1 MTSASAAG
9 KIILLGEHAVVHSR
23 PAIAVPVSAVRAYVD
38 VEDGSD
44 DDGIVIVAADLD
56 RRYYLDEDSEDEHDV
71 ALQTTLRNV
80 LAHLGYKSPPPM
92 VVTVRSDIP
101 IARGM
106 GSGTAVATAI
116 VRAVSQHLGRHLSA
130 QVISDLVYRTE
141 VLFHGTPS
149 GIDNT
154 VVAFEKPV
162 YFVRDR
168 ERRVFWVGRPFDLVI
183 ADSGVLSRTRDA
195 VAEVRRRWEAHRV
208 RYERLFDDVGAA
220 VDAAYGAITQGDVA
234 GLGILMNRNQQLL
247 RELGV
252 STPELEHLIDAARNA
267 GALGAK
273 LSGGGMGGCILAL
286 VGETT
291 GATDARERVA
301 TALLVAGAQRVIPTT
316 VR

>member
-1 MTSASAAG
+1 VTSTSAAG
-9 KIILLGEHAVVHSR
+9 KIILLGEHAVVHGR
-23 PAIAVPVSAVRAYVD
+23 PAIAVPVSAVRAYAD
-38 VEDGSD
+38 VEAGSAD
-44 DDGIVIVAADLD
+44 QGIVIVAADLD
-56 RRYYLDEDSEDEHDV
+56 RRYRLDDPDAEEHG
-71 ALQTTLRNV
+71 APLQTTIRNV
-80 LAHLGYKSPPPM
+80 LTHLGEENPPPM
-92 VVTVRSDIP
+92 VITVRSDIP

-116 VRAVSQHLGRHLSA
+116 VRAVSQHLNRYLSA
-130 QVISDLVYRTE
+130 QDISDLVYRTE
-141 VLFHGTPS
+141 IIFHGTPS

-168 ERRVFWVGRPFDLVI
+168 ERRVFWVGRPFDLII
-183 ADSGVLSRTRDA
+183 ADSGVPSRTRDA
-195 VAEVRRRWEAHRV
+195 IAEVRRRWEADRAH
-208 RYERLFDDVGAA
+208 YEQLFDAVGVA
-220 VDAAYGAITQGDVA
+220 VDAGYSAVTEGDIA
-234 GLGILMNRNQQLL
+234 GLGVLMNRNQQLL

-286 VGETT
+286 VGE
-291 GATDARERVA
+291 ASDAAYVRERIA
-301 TALLVAGAQRVIPTT
+301 AALLMAGAQRVIPTT